1 MHDRLSKKFLWVTL
15 FNLII
20 TLVEFIGGIVSG
32 SLALLSDAVHN
43 LGDVGAILLSFFAH
57 IVGQKSKNNRK
68 TFGYKRAEILA
79 AFTNA
84 IILIVISGFLIVEA
98 IRRFSNPV
106 TIGGNVMLIVA
117 VVGLLG
123 NFVSMLAMHSDSKH
137 NLNVKSTFLHML
149 SDAVSSVGVIVAA
162 VVIKIWD
169 VNWLDPAIT
178 IFVALIVLKEA
189 IRIVIESINI
199 LMESN
204 PDIDLDEVKQTVLAV
219 GEIKNIHHVHI
230 WRFSGEQIMMD
241 AHINVDPKMSVTE
254 LETIYDKVAQQ
265 LYNEFTIN
273 HVTLQAECRRGA
285 DEKMIEIGKND

>member
-57 IVGQKSKNNRK
+57 IVGQKSKNNMK

-169 VNWLDPAIT
+169 VTWLDPAIT

>member
-1 MHDRLSKKFLWVTL
+1 
-15 FNLII
+15 
-20 TLVEFIGGIVSG
+20 
-32 SLALLSDAVHN
+32 
-43 LGDVGAILLSFFAH
+43 
-57 IVGQKSKNNRK
+57 
-68 TFGYKRAEILA
+68 
-79 AFTNA
+79 
-84 IILIVISGFLIVEA
+84 
-98 IRRFSNPV
+98 
-106 TIGGNVMLIVA
+106 MLIVA

-169 VNWLDPAIT
+169 VTWLDPAIT